1 LFLGGLPSGLWI
13 GRARGVDLRTVGS
26 RNIGATNAY
35 RVLGAR
41 WGILVFLLDA
51 AKGFLAVR
59 ATHLLAL
66 AFGRPTSPDA
76 LLVAGIAGGVA
87 AILGHIFTPWLGF
100 RGGRGVAT
108 SLGVFLAIAPIP
120 TLCAFGLWILL
131 VLLSRRVSV
140 GSIGAALAYPVLV
153 FFLFQDDS
161 HRTLVVGIA
170 ALISLLVIVRHKA
183 NIERLLQG
191 TEPPIVGKRQGA

>member
-1 LFLGGLPSGLWI
+1 
-13 GRARGVDLRTVGS
+13 VGS

-66 AFGRPTSPDA
+66 AFGRTASHDA
-76 LLVAGIAGGVA
+76 LLVAGLAAGVA

-108 SLGVFLAIAPIP
+108 SLGVFLAIVPVP
-120 TLCAFGLWILL
+120 TLCVFGLWILL
-131 VLLSRRVSV
+131 LLLSRRVSV
-140 GSIGAALAYPVLV
+140 ASIGAALAYPFFV
-153 FFLFQDDS
+153 FLLPRGDA
-161 HRTLVVGIA
+161 HRALLVGIA
-170 ALISLLVIVRHKA
+170 ALVSLLVIVRHKA
-183 NIERLLQG
+183 NIQRLLQG
-191 TEPPIVGKRQGA
+191 TEPPIHGGRA

>member
-1 LFLGGLPSGLWI
+1 
-13 GRARGVDLRTVGS
+13 VDLRTAGS

-41 WGILVFLLDA
+41 WGILVLLLDA

-59 ATHLLAL
+59 ATHPLAV
-66 AFGRPTSPDA
+66 AFGRTASPDG
-76 LLVAGIAGGVA
+76 LLVAGIAAGVA
-87 AILGHIFTPWLGF
+87 AILGHVFSPWLGF

-140 GSIGAALAYPVLV
+140 GSIGAALAYPFLV
-153 FFLFQDDS
+153 VFLLRDDS
-161 HRTLVVGIA
+161 HRALLVGIA
-170 ALISLLVIVRHKA
+170 ALVSLLVILRHKA

-191 TEPPIVGKRQGA
+191 TEPPILGRKTGAS

>member
-1 LFLGGLPSGLWI
+1 M
-13 GRARGVDLRTVGS
+13 GS

-51 AKGFLAVR
+51 AKGFLAAKVP
-59 ATHLLAL
+59 TLLAL
-66 AFGRPTSPDA
+66 LWWASLFPQIAPDRGSVAALDSAFRMEF
-76 LLVAGIAGGVA
+76 VASLAAGVA
-87 AILGHIFTPWLGF
+87 AILGHVFSPWLGF

-108 SLGVFLAIAPIP
+108 SLGVFLAIIPIP

-131 VLLSRRVSV
+131 LLLSRRVSV
-140 GSIGAALAYPVLV
+140 ASIGAAFAYPFLV
-153 FFLFQDDS
+153 FFLLRDHPQ
-161 HRTLVVGIA
+161 RILLVGIA
-170 ALISLLVIVRHKA
+170 ALVSLLVIIRHKA

-191 TEPPIVGKRQGA
+191 TEPPILGRKTTGDRA